1 VTQESVEVPGGRGGF
16 GGCAA
21 PGRSEPVTI
30 VAAAIGEDYNASNGT
45 SFNVSGHPSG
55 SSGVYFNAEAASD
68 VDGGSKRKIKIVS
81 QNDVNKANDQLKKQ
95 NVDEVKNQLV
105 KQFDENVV
113 VIDQSFEV
121 STGDTIPSPAVGD
134 EASDGKAKLSSNT
147 TYSMIGVDQNE
158 INQFLDNLL
167 KSKIQ
172 DKKNQRIYENGASEA
187 SFDDVESNDA
197 GVSAT
202 LSTAA
207 KSGPEIDDQQVK
219 KEAVGKK
226 LGEIQSSIEVID
238 GVDSVDV
245 KYSPFWV
252 STAPKDTSRITIE
265 FKLNGK

>member
-1 VTQESVEVPGGRGGF
+1 
-16 GGCAA
+16 
-21 PGRSEPVTI
+21 
-30 VAAAIGEDYNASNGT
+30 
-45 SFNVSGHPSG
+45 
-55 SSGVYFNAEAASD
+55 
-68 VDGGSKRKIKIVS
+68 
-81 QNDVNKANDQLKKQ
+81 VNKANDQLKKQ